1 MSEITEVVETEIT
14 EQATPA
20 PQVEDATE
28 AADVRQPSTRV
39 MCCDQAV

>member
-1 MSEITEVVETEIT
+1 MSEINEVVETEIT
-14 EQATPA
+14 EQATPEI
-20 PQVEDATE
+20 EDTAE

>member
-14 EQATPA
+14 EQATPE
-20 PQVEDATE
+20 VEDSAE
-28 AADVRQPSTRV
+28 AAEVRQPSTRV